1 MTNNNSMS
9 LYLSSIKKRFQIE
22 KDLAEKTFDQLDN
35 DDLFWQFNEES
46 NSIAIIIQH
55 LWGNM
60 LSRWT
65 DFLTSDGE
73 KPWRQRD
80 AEFESVIQTKA
91 QLLEK
96 WSAGWKCLF
105 DSFNLVVEEDLPK
118 EILIRSEPHT
128 VLDAINRQLV
138 HVSYHVGQIVMLG
151 KMRAGSNWK
160 ALTIPKAK

>member
-9 LYLSSIKKRFQIE
+9 LYLSSIKRRFQIE

-96 WSAGWKCLF
+96 CRQDGNACLTPSTWLLKKIYRKKFLFGASRIRYWMPSTGNWSMFPTMSG
-105 DSFNLVVEEDLPK
+105 
-118 EILIRSEPHT
+118 RS
-128 VLDAINRQLV
+128 
-138 HVSYHVGQIVMLG
+138 
-151 KMRAGSNWK
+151 
-160 ALTIPKAK
+160 